1 MQKLNKRIA
10 NIEKKQQRIVYSGSI
25 DSRVQALEKKVDYMS
40 DGGYR

>member
-1 MQKLNKRIA
+1 MQKLNKRIG
-10 NIEKKQQRIVYSGSI
+10 NIEKKRQRIVYSGSI